1 MQDNIIT
8 KVQCD
13 ILLTQSHLLYFVS
26 STHRDQILLE
36 DITSVLCKKNS
47 LSVKIKNKKYR
58 VSHFSSLSL
67 SSSSLPFP
75 PFPPF
80 FFPSSS
86 LFLPPFFFLPSISFF
101 PLPPF
106 SSLLLPSE

>member
-58 VSHFSSLSL
+58 VSHFSS
-67 SSSSLPFP
+67 F
-75 PFPPF
+75 
-80 FFPSSS
+80 
-86 LFLPPFFFLPSISFF
+86 LFLLPSISFF
-101 PLPPF
+101 LP
-106 SSLLLPSE
+106 SSSLSLLLPSSCFLSLPSTSPPDNFCYD